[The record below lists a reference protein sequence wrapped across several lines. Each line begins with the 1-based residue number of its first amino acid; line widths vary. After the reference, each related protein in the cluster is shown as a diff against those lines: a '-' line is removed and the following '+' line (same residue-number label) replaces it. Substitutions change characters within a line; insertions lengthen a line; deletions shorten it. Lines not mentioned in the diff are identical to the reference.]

1 VVNDVGCRE
10 RGEREEGRGGGEG
23 EEGERERER
32 ERRGEQ
38 NEEDKIS
45 AHSRVLMLRNL
56 SQTILVIL
64 DMHTPDM
71 TNFPALRNVPTFEIL
86 PGVYKYKTK

>member
-1 VVNDVGCRE
+1 
-10 RGEREEGRGGGEG
+10 
-23 EEGERERER
+23 
-32 ERRGEQ
+32 
-38 NEEDKIS
+38 
-45 AHSRVLMLRNL
+45 MLRNL

>member
-1 VVNDVGCRE
+1 MVNDVGCRE
-10 RGEREEGRGGGEG
+10 RGKRGGGEG
-23 EEGERERER
+23 RGKRGGER

-64 DMHTPDM
+64 DTHTPDM

-86 PGVYKYKTK
+86 PRVYKYKTK